1 MQSFNDSGS
10 EAGLSD
16 SMGYD
21 ATKRYSLNSS
31 RRVSSPE
38 QQVFI
43 VAAPSRQVNF
53 EDMEVCR
60 HVYII
65 IDDHGFRPGHTRAKM
80 KVVF

>member
-1 MQSFNDSGS
+1 MLMIVYRLLIYIQSFNDSGS

-21 ATKRYSLNSS
+21 ATKRYSLDSS
-31 RRVSSPE
+31 GRVSSPE

-53 EDMEVCR
+53 EDMEVCTTTCS
-60 HVYII
+60 Y
-65 IDDHGFRPGHTRAKM
+65 M
-80 KVVF
+80 